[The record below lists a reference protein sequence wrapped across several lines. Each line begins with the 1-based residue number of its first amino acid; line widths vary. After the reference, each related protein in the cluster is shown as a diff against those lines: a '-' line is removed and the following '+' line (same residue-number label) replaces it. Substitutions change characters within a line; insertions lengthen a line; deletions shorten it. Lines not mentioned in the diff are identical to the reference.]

1 MPLTTLPP
9 YEVIPPG
16 ASISP
21 LVVASAHSGRDYTDR
36 FLKQSRLSPAA
47 LRRSE
52 DCFVE
57 ELLHSAPLYG
67 APLLHAH
74 FPRAYCDANR
84 EPWELDPSMFRD
96 ALPDWCNTSSKKVQ
110 AGFGTIARL
119 VGNGG
124 PIYCHSL
131 NFEEAERRIRECW
144 YPYHAALLHLIEAS
158 VARHGLCILLDGH
171 SMPRQGG
178 RDSADFILGNAWGT
192 SCAPEIIAMV
202 EKILTEHGYR
212 VARNMPFAG
221 GYVTRHYGR
230 PRRGVHALQMEISR
244 HLYMDERTLERHDG
258 FPVVQQVLSRVMAEL
273 SGLAHHMAR
282 QT

>member
-1 MPLTTLPP
+1 MPLAPLPP
-9 YEVIPPG
+9 FEILSPT
-16 ASISP
+16 ASAAP
-21 LVVASAHSGRDYTDR
+21 LVVASPHSGRDYTDH
-36 FLKQSRLSPAA
+36 FLSLSRLSPAA

-57 ELLHSAPLYG
+57 ELLHSAPSWG
-67 APLLHAH
+67 APLLHAN

-84 EPWELDPSMFRD
+84 EAWELDPSMFRGT
-96 ALPDWCNTSSKKVQ
+96 LPDWCNTSSRKVQ

-124 PIYCHSL
+124 PIYCRPL
-131 NFEEAERRIRECW
+131 DFEEAERRIRTCW
-144 YPYHAALLHLIEAS
+144 YPYHAALLNLIETS
-158 VARHGLCILLDGH
+158 VAQHGLCILLDGH
-171 SMPRQGG
+171 SMPRQGQ

-192 SCAPEIIAMV
+192 SCAPEITATV
-202 EKILTEHGYR
+202 ENILTGHGYR

-230 PRRGVHALQMEISR
+230 PRKGVHALQMEISR
-244 HLYMDERTLERHDG
+244 HLYMDEGTLERHDG
-258 FPVVQQVLSRVMAEL
+258 FSSVQQALSRVMAEL
-273 SGLAHHMAR
+273 ADLARHMAR